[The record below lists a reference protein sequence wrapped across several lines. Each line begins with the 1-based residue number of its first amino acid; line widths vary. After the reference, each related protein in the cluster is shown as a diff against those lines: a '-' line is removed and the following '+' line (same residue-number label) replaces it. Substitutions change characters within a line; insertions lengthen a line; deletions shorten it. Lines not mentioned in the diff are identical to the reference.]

1 MRLGVGR
8 DPNRRTDRMTRDAF
22 RASLLALTG
31 AIIGLGVIAAGC
43 SKSDSSA
50 APASSAQA
58 APSSSA
64 EDMRRGHEHDHE
76 WDGGARDHGD
86 HPR

>member
-1 MRLGVGR
+1 
-8 DPNRRTDRMTRDAF
+8 MTRHVS
-22 RASLLALTG
+22 RVSLLALVT
-31 AIIGLGVIAAGC
+31 ATITLGVLLAAC

-64 EDMRRGHEHDHE
+64 EDWRRGREHDHD
-76 WDGGARDHGD
+76 WDGGAREHGD